1 MVGFVKD
8 RKITNEAKELLE
20 KVNPEEAKILFD
32 LYVKQVKKA
41 DEHEWRIGGLINAN
55 DVLEDSEDDVI
66 AVPLTSV
73 YGGEKVFNI
82 GDQFVNVIGSNY
94 DYNTDGNG
102 DSWMSLMRIVYR
114 TKNFNLANL
123 NTCCAQLGVTR
134 VNPTNGVHELI
145 NHNCTN
151 NIVGAHVTD
160 QVEGLI
166 DELPAGYQF
175 IYLLPLC
182 RSLNASRNIIMAANR
197 QIIAI
202 KLMNYR
208 Q

>member
-1 MVGFVKD
+1 MISFVKD

-20 KVNPEEAKILFD
+20 KVNPEEAKFLFN
-32 LYVKQVKKA
+32 LYVMYVKKA
-41 DEHEWRIGGLINAN
+41 NEHEWRICGLINEN
-55 DVLEDSEDDVI
+55 DIFEDSDDVV

-73 YGGEKVFNI
+73 YGGEKIFKM
-82 GDQFVNVIGSNY
+82 GDEFVNVIGSNN

-114 TKNFNLANL
+114 VRGFNINNL
-123 NTCCAQLGVTR
+123 NTCCAQQVVR
-134 VNPTNGVHELI
+134 KINPVNGKYNDIV
-145 NHNCTN
+145 HNCTN

-160 QVEGLI
+160 RVEGLI
-166 DELPAGYQF
+166 DELEPGYQF

-182 RSLNASRNIIMAANR
+182 RSLNAYKNIIMFANR
-197 QIIAI
+197 NIVAI
-202 KLMNYR
+202 KLENYR

>member
-1 MVGFVKD
+1 MVGFMKD

-20 KVNPEEAKILFD
+20 KVNPEEAKFLFN
-32 LYVKQVKKA
+32 LYVMYVKKA
-41 DEHEWRIGGLINAN
+41 NEHEWRICGLINEN
-55 DVLEDSEDDVI
+55 DIFEDSDDVV

-73 YGGEKVFNI
+73 YGGVKFFER
-82 GDQFVNVIGSNY
+82 GDQFANVIGSNS

-114 TKNFNLANL
+114 VRGFDINNL
-123 NTCCAQLGVTR
+123 NTCCAQQGVR
-134 VNPTNGVHELI
+134 KINPVNGAYEVI
-145 NHNCTN
+145 NHNCT
-151 NIVGAHVTD
+151 IKAVGAHVTD
-160 QVEGLI
+160 QKEGLI
-166 DELPAGYQF
+166 NELQPGYQF

-182 RSLNASRNIIMAANR
+182 RSLNAQKNIIMFADRN
-197 QIIAI
+197 IVAI